1 MVGSGEGRK
10 ERGGVSGGERG
21 GKEGVTVYV
30 CTYECTYVLTRVTHC
45 VCRAALSAVPASLT
59 YCPHFLPDTIFV

>member
-1 MVGSGEGRK
+1 MVGSVEERK

-30 CTYECTYVLTRVTHC
+30 CTYECTYVLT
-45 VCRAALSAVPASLT
+45 ALSSVPASLMC
-59 YCPHFLPDTIFV
+59 CPHFLPDTIIM